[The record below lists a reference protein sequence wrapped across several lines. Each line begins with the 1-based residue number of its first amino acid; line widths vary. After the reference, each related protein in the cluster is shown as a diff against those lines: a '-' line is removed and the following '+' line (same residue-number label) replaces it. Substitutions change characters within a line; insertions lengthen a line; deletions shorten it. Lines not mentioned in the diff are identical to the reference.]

1 MSFPGALL
9 ELIAE
14 ARLNPSRL
22 PVALITFGVVLSAA
36 ALALI
41 VFKTPGGIFL
51 RLHGST
57 PTYLY
62 YGILTVVLIFGLAE
76 ASLGFWV
83 VVPHD
88 DDDDDDVDGDGGWRN
103 AAGKTVLWVSL
114 LPLVLV
120 FALGGL
126 AFLK

>member
-1 MSFPGALL
+1 M
-9 ELIAE
+9 EV
-14 ARLNPSRL
+14 RHNPATL
-22 PVALITFGVVLSAA
+22 PVALISFGVVLSAA

-41 VFKTPGGIFL
+41 VFKAPAGIFL
-51 RLHGST
+51 HLHGST
-57 PTYLY
+57 PAYLY
-62 YGILTVVLIFGLAE
+62 YGVLGAIAILGLAE

-83 VVPHD
+83 VPR
-88 DDDDDDVDGDGGWRN
+88 DDVDGDDGSWHTT
-103 AAGKTVLWVSL
+103 GKTVLWVSL

>member
-1 MSFPGALL
+1 MPFPGALV

-14 ARLNPSRL
+14 ARLNPARL
-22 PVALITFGVVLSAA
+22 PVALISFGVVLSAA

-41 VFKTPGGIFL
+41 IFKTPGGIFL

-57 PTYLY
+57 PAYLY
-62 YGILTVVLIFGLAE
+62 YGILGAIVIFGLVE

-83 VVPHD
+83 
-88 DDDDDDVDGDGGWRN
+88 GGWHT
-103 AAGKTVLWVSL
+103 AGKTVLWVSL

>member
-1 MSFPGALL
+1 MAFPGALL
-9 ELIAE
+9 ELVAE
-14 ARLNPSRL
+14 ARLNPARL
-22 PVALITFGVVLSAA
+22 PVALISFGVVLSAA

-41 VFKTPGGIFL
+41 IFKAPAGIFL
-51 RLHGST
+51 RLHGSA
-57 PTYLY
+57 PGCLY
-62 YGILTVVLIFGLAE
+62 YGILSAVVIFGLAE

-83 VVPHD
+83 VPR
-88 DDDDDDVDGDGGWRN
+88 DDVDGDGGWHT
-103 AAGKTVLWVSL
+103 AGKTVLWVSL